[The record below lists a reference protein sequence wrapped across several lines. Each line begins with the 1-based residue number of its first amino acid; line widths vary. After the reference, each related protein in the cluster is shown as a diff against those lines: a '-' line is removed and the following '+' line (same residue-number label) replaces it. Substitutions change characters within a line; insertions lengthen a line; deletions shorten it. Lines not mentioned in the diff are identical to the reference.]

1 MSRRSTE
8 FDCRGPANALWSSAV
23 LRIRPGPQPAI
34 VGKLREASAQAAQP
48 GSILK
53 DVDGRSLHMQEMC
66 RNNLVLVCT
75 FKSVSCPVCP
85 QKLQRLFM
93 EPLRSLCREAMVKWI
108 VLSPGPRA
116 ALKALREH
124 LHLKDAPRASKT
136 EGIQEDVPFVCDEDL
151 QIAASVNA
159 TPNIGQ
165 ILPCFFEIKAD
176 LSVGWSRIDR
186 GSNSGDTKVQE
197 FLTCR
202 LNEAWELAEAAYCQL
217 EIAIQRVRSSP
228 EELQL
233 GSQGHVPSPVIR
245 DVFQFLEHWEGKHLA
260 GSNRELHRTFSSF
273 GMQKA
278 EDCLEEAK
286 FFRSRSLLEQ
296 SAELQEGRGRLL
308 QRVLITGGTWQSCP
322 GSIRQACQDG
332 RYMVL
337 VYSSMGLQNLEAS
350 YLEAV
355 PWCSMSIP
363 RLEEVRRS
371 MLHHIDLLGQPIK
384 RSSLLPAD
392 EPTPAIM
399 RKSTLRRIGF
409 VAIAKEFFQKRGQL
423 VPQNAA
429 NSAREIATTSI
440 KNKPLSAAIVVTCME
455 KVKELV
461 AREIANTLRSL
472 GTAAQV
478 DLPLC
483 TAPSSAAL
491 CTAHQPDP
499 QGLANALRGLATAL
513 VPPSEEPSH
522 RTLRDSSHGHRAMAC
537 AATVLCPCRPRR
549 LSPSW
554 LCMGLRELWRRGV
567 TRVPLGQLGGSPLDA
582 AARRAAWKEAVS
594 LLASAVHA
602 RQQLLCSW
610 KSVGKLLGAC
620 AAHWPRSLSLLTLAD
635 RSKLALDLR
644 AFCAVAQAATVSRAW
659 RWALEQL
666 KEVKDCPHGPYCA
679 ECAHTVSEQVLG
691 MCVCRGLVTGFRHD
705 APGSANK
712 IASEAEPLAMQVW
725 LQRSWSCGLREPLP
739 FQSAVRVAA
748 HGGRGRQGGR
758 QEGRR
763 EGLGEGGRDEGGMRA
778 TLRGTRTPPWRRLCA
793 RCYPAQPQ
801 QAQARL
807 PLEMADG
814 DVAILRL
821 AQSELTASLAGRIF
835 LAFGLFEPDDAAVGL
850 AAAAG
855 AHGPWQLAFVIL
867 ADARRRHLLNLASYG
882 SVIGGLAQSSSWR
895 HVLVILDEMRKNGLS
910 PNVATY
916 SAALK
921 ALQSAAQWRC
931 ALQLFRASRSEVIPD
946 AILWTSAISAVQEG
960 GDRWALA
967 SWILGEAHGCR
978 LQVNMHMCSAAMS
991 AMEKSSE
998 WQHALLLFATV
1009 CSLQM
1014 RPDAVA
1020 CNAALS
1026 TCGQG
1031 SRWELASHLLESF
1044 TAGRFGMNATAQA
1057 FAKAFSWRRC
1067 LLMADLTQRS
1077 GVREAAACAAQEVHL
1092 QLPVLPPAPSKWRA
1106 LKAALRRRLGLAPF
1120 DQALPWASGFW
1131 EVLRLLFW
1139 RFTNRRGS
1147 APKA

>member
-1 MSRRSTE
+1 MLNSQGPANISWRHTTPQPMGASLLSAAGESTAASVQALLPQELANSIRDFTSLESMGVAVTMCTSSAMSRRSTE

-666 KEVKDCPHGPYCA
+666 KE
-679 ECAHTVSEQVLG
+679 
-691 MCVCRGLVTGFRHD
+691 
-705 APGSANK
+705 
-712 IASEAEPLAMQVW
+712 
-725 LQRSWSCGLREPLP
+725 
-739 FQSAVRVAA
+739 
-748 HGGRGRQGGR
+748 
-758 QEGRR
+758 
-763 EGLGEGGRDEGGMRA
+763 
-778 TLRGTRTPPWRRLCA
+778 
-793 RCYPAQPQ
+793 
-801 QAQARL
+801 
-807 PLEMADG
+807 
-814 DVAILRL
+814 
-821 AQSELTASLAGRIF
+821 
-835 LAFGLFEPDDAAVGL
+835 AFGLFEPDDAAVGL

>member
-666 KEVKDCPHGPYCA
+666 KE
-679 ECAHTVSEQVLG
+679 
-691 MCVCRGLVTGFRHD
+691 
-705 APGSANK
+705 
-712 IASEAEPLAMQVW
+712 
-725 LQRSWSCGLREPLP
+725 
-739 FQSAVRVAA
+739 
-748 HGGRGRQGGR
+748 
-758 QEGRR
+758 
-763 EGLGEGGRDEGGMRA
+763 
-778 TLRGTRTPPWRRLCA
+778 
-793 RCYPAQPQ
+793 
-801 QAQARL
+801 
-807 PLEMADG
+807 
-814 DVAILRL
+814 
-821 AQSELTASLAGRIF
+821 
-835 LAFGLFEPDDAAVGL
+835 AFGLFEPDDAAVGL

-978 LQVNMHMCSAAMS
+978 LQVNMHMLSVGSRFFCTSVDLAKPFMLFIVEV
-991 AMEKSSE
+991 EKSSE

-1014 RPDAVA
+1014 RPDA
-1020 CNAALS
+1020 
-1026 TCGQG
+1026 G

>member
-1 MSRRSTE
+1 LARASFATV
-8 FDCRGPANALWSSAV
+8 PAKIMGEPKPVSGT
-23 LRIRPGPQPAI
+23 LRTA
-34 VGKLREASAQAAQP
+34 E

-124 LHLKDAPRASKT
+124 LHLK
-136 EGIQEDVPFVCDEDL
+136 EDVPFVCDEDL

-176 LSVGWSRIDR
+176 LSVGWSHIDR

-409 VAIAKEFFQKRGQL
+409 AVLSSIAICF
-423 VPQNAA
+423 
-429 NSAREIATTSI
+429 
-440 KNKPLSAAIVVTCME
+440 
-455 KVKELV
+455 
-461 AREIANTLRSL
+461 
-472 GTAAQV
+472 
-478 DLPLC
+478 
-483 TAPSSAAL
+483 
-491 CTAHQPDP
+491 
-499 QGLANALRGLATAL
+499 
-513 VPPSEEPSH
+513 
-522 RTLRDSSHGHRAMAC
+522 
-537 AATVLCPCRPRR
+537 
-549 LSPSW
+549 
-554 LCMGLRELWRRGV
+554 
-567 TRVPLGQLGGSPLDA
+567 
-582 AARRAAWKEAVS
+582 
-594 LLASAVHA
+594 
-602 RQQLLCSW
+602 
-610 KSVGKLLGAC
+610 
-620 AAHWPRSLSLLTLAD
+620 
-635 RSKLALDLR
+635 
-644 AFCAVAQAATVSRAW
+644 
-659 RWALEQL
+659 
-666 KEVKDCPHGPYCA
+666 
-679 ECAHTVSEQVLG
+679 
-691 MCVCRGLVTGFRHD
+691 
-705 APGSANK
+705 
-712 IASEAEPLAMQVW
+712 
-725 LQRSWSCGLREPLP
+725 
-739 FQSAVRVAA
+739 
-748 HGGRGRQGGR
+748 
-758 QEGRR
+758 
-763 EGLGEGGRDEGGMRA
+763 
-778 TLRGTRTPPWRRLCA
+778 
-793 RCYPAQPQ
+793 
-801 QAQARL
+801 
-807 PLEMADG
+807 
-814 DVAILRL
+814 
-821 AQSELTASLAGRIF
+821 
-835 LAFGLFEPDDAAVGL
+835 
-850 AAAAG
+850 
-855 AHGPWQLAFVIL
+855 
-867 ADARRRHLLNLASYG
+867 
-882 SVIGGLAQSSSWR
+882 
-895 HVLVILDEMRKNGLS
+895 
-910 PNVATY
+910 
-916 SAALK
+916 
-921 ALQSAAQWRC
+921 
-931 ALQLFRASRSEVIPD
+931 
-946 AILWTSAISAVQEG
+946 
-960 GDRWALA
+960 
-967 SWILGEAHGCR
+967 
-978 LQVNMHMCSAAMS
+978 
-991 AMEKSSE
+991 
-998 WQHALLLFATV
+998 
-1009 CSLQM
+1009 
-1014 RPDAVA
+1014 
-1020 CNAALS
+1020 
-1026 TCGQG
+1026 
-1031 SRWELASHLLESF
+1031 
-1044 TAGRFGMNATAQA
+1044 
-1057 FAKAFSWRRC
+1057 
-1067 LLMADLTQRS
+1067 
-1077 GVREAAACAAQEVHL
+1077 
-1092 QLPVLPPAPSKWRA
+1092 
-1106 LKAALRRRLGLAPF
+1106 
-1120 DQALPWASGFW
+1120 
-1131 EVLRLLFW
+1131 VLRF
-1139 RFTNRRGS
+1139 
-1147 APKA
+1147 

>member
-666 KEVKDCPHGPYCA
+666 KE
-679 ECAHTVSEQVLG
+679 
-691 MCVCRGLVTGFRHD
+691 
-705 APGSANK
+705 
-712 IASEAEPLAMQVW
+712 
-725 LQRSWSCGLREPLP
+725 
-739 FQSAVRVAA
+739 
-748 HGGRGRQGGR
+748 
-758 QEGRR
+758 
-763 EGLGEGGRDEGGMRA
+763 
-778 TLRGTRTPPWRRLCA
+778 
-793 RCYPAQPQ
+793 
-801 QAQARL
+801 
-807 PLEMADG
+807 
-814 DVAILRL
+814 
-821 AQSELTASLAGRIF
+821 
-835 LAFGLFEPDDAAVGL
+835 AFGLFEPDDAAVGL

-1031 SRWELASHLLESF
+1031 SRWELAS
-1044 TAGRFGMNATAQA
+1044 
-1057 FAKAFSWRRC
+1057 
-1067 LLMADLTQRS
+1067 
-1077 GVREAAACAAQEVHL
+1077 
-1092 QLPVLPPAPSKWRA
+1092 
-1106 LKAALRRRLGLAPF
+1106 
-1120 DQALPWASGFW
+1120 
-1131 EVLRLLFW
+1131 
-1139 RFTNRRGS
+1139 
-1147 APKA
+1147 

>member
-1 MSRRSTE
+1 MGEPKPVSGT
-8 FDCRGPANALWSSAV
+8 
-23 LRIRPGPQPAI
+23 LRTA
-34 VGKLREASAQAAQP
+34 E

-124 LHLKDAPRASKT
+124 LHLK
-136 EGIQEDVPFVCDEDL
+136 EDVPFVCDEDL

-409 VAIAKEFFQKRGQL
+409 AVLSSIAICF
-423 VPQNAA
+423 
-429 NSAREIATTSI
+429 
-440 KNKPLSAAIVVTCME
+440 
-455 KVKELV
+455 
-461 AREIANTLRSL
+461 
-472 GTAAQV
+472 
-478 DLPLC
+478 
-483 TAPSSAAL
+483 
-491 CTAHQPDP
+491 
-499 QGLANALRGLATAL
+499 
-513 VPPSEEPSH
+513 
-522 RTLRDSSHGHRAMAC
+522 
-537 AATVLCPCRPRR
+537 
-549 LSPSW
+549 
-554 LCMGLRELWRRGV
+554 
-567 TRVPLGQLGGSPLDA
+567 
-582 AARRAAWKEAVS
+582 
-594 LLASAVHA
+594 
-602 RQQLLCSW
+602 
-610 KSVGKLLGAC
+610 
-620 AAHWPRSLSLLTLAD
+620 
-635 RSKLALDLR
+635 
-644 AFCAVAQAATVSRAW
+644 
-659 RWALEQL
+659 
-666 KEVKDCPHGPYCA
+666 
-679 ECAHTVSEQVLG
+679 
-691 MCVCRGLVTGFRHD
+691 
-705 APGSANK
+705 
-712 IASEAEPLAMQVW
+712 
-725 LQRSWSCGLREPLP
+725 
-739 FQSAVRVAA
+739 
-748 HGGRGRQGGR
+748 
-758 QEGRR
+758 
-763 EGLGEGGRDEGGMRA
+763 
-778 TLRGTRTPPWRRLCA
+778 
-793 RCYPAQPQ
+793 
-801 QAQARL
+801 
-807 PLEMADG
+807 
-814 DVAILRL
+814 
-821 AQSELTASLAGRIF
+821 
-835 LAFGLFEPDDAAVGL
+835 
-850 AAAAG
+850 
-855 AHGPWQLAFVIL
+855 
-867 ADARRRHLLNLASYG
+867 
-882 SVIGGLAQSSSWR
+882 
-895 HVLVILDEMRKNGLS
+895 
-910 PNVATY
+910 
-916 SAALK
+916 
-921 ALQSAAQWRC
+921 
-931 ALQLFRASRSEVIPD
+931 
-946 AILWTSAISAVQEG
+946 
-960 GDRWALA
+960 
-967 SWILGEAHGCR
+967 
-978 LQVNMHMCSAAMS
+978 
-991 AMEKSSE
+991 
-998 WQHALLLFATV
+998 
-1009 CSLQM
+1009 
-1014 RPDAVA
+1014 
-1020 CNAALS
+1020 
-1026 TCGQG
+1026 
-1031 SRWELASHLLESF
+1031 
-1044 TAGRFGMNATAQA
+1044 
-1057 FAKAFSWRRC
+1057 
-1067 LLMADLTQRS
+1067 
-1077 GVREAAACAAQEVHL
+1077 
-1092 QLPVLPPAPSKWRA
+1092 
-1106 LKAALRRRLGLAPF
+1106 
-1120 DQALPWASGFW
+1120 
-1131 EVLRLLFW
+1131 VLRF
-1139 RFTNRRGS
+1139 
-1147 APKA
+1147 